1 MKSFVPAVF
10 TASFFRYNDSGR
22 NMRFTKLYGILFVQV
37 INMVIGVCKIVLML
51 DEAFS
56 LKEKRHI
63 VKSIIE
69 RLKSRFNIS
78 AAEVELND
86 KWKNAVI
93 GIACISNNAG
103 HADSMLSSVV
113 NFVENDGR
121 AVLVDVS
128 TETIHA
134 D

>member
-1 MKSFVPAVF
+1 
-10 TASFFRYNDSGR
+10 
-22 NMRFTKLYGILFVQV
+22 
-37 INMVIGVCKIVLML
+37 ML
-51 DEAFS
+51 DDVFS

-63 VKSIIE
+63 VKSLVE
-69 RLKSRFNIS
+69 RLKSRFNVS

-93 GIACISNNAG
+93 GAACVSNDAG
-103 HADSMLSSVV
+103 HADSMLASVV

-121 AVLVDVS
+121 AVVVDVS
-128 TETIHA
+128 TEIIHT

>member
-1 MKSFVPAVF
+1 
-10 TASFFRYNDSGR
+10 
-22 NMRFTKLYGILFVQV
+22 
-37 INMVIGVCKIVLML
+37 MVIGVCKITLML
-51 DEAFS
+51 DDVFS

-63 VKSIIE
+63 VKSLVE
-69 RLKSRFNIS
+69 RLKSRFNVS

-93 GIACISNNAG
+93 GAACVSNDAG
-103 HADSMLSSVV
+103 HADSMLASVV

-121 AVLVDVS
+121 AVVVDVS
-128 TETIHA
+128 TEIIHT